1 MYNLYVLGHYLL
13 DLCQLVQWEEQRYG
27 VSCSSDQ
34 LLSFSACNLYFS
46 RDFVAGFTLQ
56 PAAVLIPSSPRA
68 RLSKNPKMHLVAKLD
83 GAAGY
88 SGDIFVD
95 IVLQLETER
104 KIGRVWFNS

>member
-1 MYNLYVLGHYLL
+1 MPAIYISPR
-13 DLCQLVQWEEQRYG
+13 DL
-27 VSCSSDQ
+27 
-34 LLSFSACNLYFS
+34 
-46 RDFVAGFTLQ
+46 VAGFTLQ
-56 PAAVLIPSSPRA
+56 PTAVLIPSSPRA

-95 IVLQLETER
+95 LVLQLETER